1 LKKLGGKKMKSLIM
15 EGPEKSKIID
25 VPMPVIGENQLLVKV
40 KYTGVCH
47 SEMYPWSVASAGER
61 FGHEPMGTVVEAG
74 AKVKGFKAGDRVSG
88 LGGGYAEYI
97 AMDADK
103 TVIIPDNIADEDA
116 VIEPLSC
123 LISAAA
129 RVPVETPGDAAA
141 VVGCGYMG
149 LGIIS
154 LLKLKG
160 AGKIVAVDLREEA
173 LANALKFGAD
183 EAYTPDRLPRGYIL
197 NWDNWGKADLT
208 RQGEQVDIF
217 NTGFKTVVEF
227 TGTESGLRLAGDMV
241 SAHGF
246 LGIGGYHN
254 DYERTIDFKLW
265 NVKAIM
271 ANSLHERRSGYQTR
285 CCKQAVELISSGKWN
300 FTGLAT
306 HIYSLDEFDKANE
319 AVRSKPA
326 GHIKAIVRS

>member
-1 LKKLGGKKMKSLIM
+1 MKSLIM
-15 EGPEKSKIID
+15 EGPEKSKVIE

-47 SEMYPWSVASAGER
+47 SEMYPWSVANAGDR
-61 FGHEPMGTVVEAG
+61 FGHEPMGTVVETG
-74 AKVKGFKAGDRVSG
+74 ASVTGFKAGDRVSG

-97 AMDADK
+97 AMDADRA
-103 TVIIPDNIADEDA
+103 VIIPDNVADEDA
-116 VIEPLSC
+116 TIEAHSC

-129 RVPVETPGDAAA
+129 RVFVETPGDTVA

-183 EAYTPDRLPRGYIL
+183 EVYTPDKLPYNYIL

-227 TGTESGLRLAGDMV
+227 TGTQSGLRLAGDMA

-254 DYERTIDFKLW
+254 DCERKVDFKLW
-265 NVKAIM
+265 NVKALM
-271 ANSLHERRSGYQTR
+271 ANSLHERRADYQTR

-300 FTGLAT
+300 FKGLAT
-306 HIYSLDEFDKANE
+306 HIFNLDEFDKANE
-319 AVRSKPA
+319 TVRSKPA
-326 GHIKAIVRS
+326 GYIKALVRCSD